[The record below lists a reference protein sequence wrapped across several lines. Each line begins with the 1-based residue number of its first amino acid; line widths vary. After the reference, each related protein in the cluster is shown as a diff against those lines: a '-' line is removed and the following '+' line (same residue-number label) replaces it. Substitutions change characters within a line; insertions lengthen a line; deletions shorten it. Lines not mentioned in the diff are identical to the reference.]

1 MREIRSEFTA
11 NLVLAVP
18 KQPDASWTK
27 PSTCKRPVAV
37 KVSVITRVWRAIVG
51 AL

>member
-11 NLVLAVP
+11 NLVLSVP
-18 KQPDASWTK
+18 KQPDASWIL

-37 KVSVITRVWRAIVG
+37 KVSLIKRVWRAIVG